1 MFARMAKLWHVCIGK
16 DCRGVGLWCAMM
28 ALGVAWLGGGDARG
42 QVAVGAAEARD
53 GNQIRQTAD
62 VVMVQDLARI
72 QGQGINVLR
81 GMGLVTGLRK
91 GTGDKGTELAL
102 ARPLA
107 KVYEANAM
115 SLPDIKD
122 VAGATSVALVALEV
136 VIPPQGAREGD
147 LFDVRVTTIHS
158 ASDLSGGQ
166 LLLSPLMGPRADDQN
181 VYGMGFGSI
190 MIENVAA
197 AAGPG
202 GGGRGGDQPLTSG
215 VIRGGARMLVD
226 VKPEAIRD
234 RFVLTLQ
241 PAYRHYTIASR
252 LADAIN
258 GEANAPSEGLGLSD
272 RLIEGEV
279 ARALDDSSVLVMVPP
294 EEVSNVPQFVA
305 RVMATQVTLSLL
317 QQPAEV
323 RINTRTG
330 SIVFSGN
337 VEISPVAISHKNL
350 TITTAAGGA
359 GNARGGNAA
368 NQPAG
373 GAAVR
378 ETLAAIDT
386 INRGRDKA
394 RLADLL
400 AAFRQLDVP
409 MEDRINIV
417 MQLHRSGRLHARLVV
432 E

>member
-1 MFARMAKLWHVCIGK
+1 VFARIARSWMLISGK
-16 DCRGVGLWCAMM
+16 NC
-28 ALGVAWLGGGDARG
+28 LGRAASR
-42 QVAVGAAEARD
+42 VGAALVAMGVGASWGATALGQFAGGAPEARD
-53 GNQIRQTAD
+53 GNVIRQTAD

-115 SLPDIKD
+115 SLPDVKD
-122 VAGATSVALVALEV
+122 VAGASSVALVALEV

-158 ASDLSGGQ
+158 ASDLTGGQ

-181 VYGMGFGSI
+181 VYAMGFGTI
-190 MIENVAA
+190 MIESVAA
-197 AAGPG
+197 PAGPG
-202 GGGRGGDQPLTSG
+202 GGGRGGDQSLTSG
-215 VIRGGARMLVD
+215 VIRGGARMLAD
-226 VKPEAIRD
+226 VRPAAIRD
-234 RFVLTLQ
+234 KFVLTLQ

-258 GEANAPSEGLGLSD
+258 GEANAPSDGLGLSD
-272 RLIEGEV
+272 RLIEGDV
-279 ARALDDSSVLVMVPP
+279 AKALDDTSVLVTVPP
-294 EEVSNVPQFVA
+294 EEASNVPQFVA

-350 TITTAAGGA
+350 TITTAA
-359 GNARGGNAA
+359 AA
-368 NQPAG
+368 PGG
-373 GAAVR
+373 GAAGGNGQVAAR
-378 ETLAAIDT
+378 DTLTSLDT
-386 INRGRDKA
+386 VNRGRDKA